1 MAKIAKIAKMTKAEY
16 LQPVFDT
23 FSAFHALR
31 IESGY
36 RVKSLTLD
44 SCKRLYEIDA
54 LERKYQTPRGEH
66 VRLLETWINQLLENE
81 GK

>member
-1 MAKIAKIAKMTKAEY
+1 MTKVDY
-16 LQPVFDT
+16 LKPVFDT
-23 FSAFHALR
+23 FSDFHGLK
-31 IESGY
+31 IEPGY
-36 RVKSLTLD
+36 RVKSLTLG